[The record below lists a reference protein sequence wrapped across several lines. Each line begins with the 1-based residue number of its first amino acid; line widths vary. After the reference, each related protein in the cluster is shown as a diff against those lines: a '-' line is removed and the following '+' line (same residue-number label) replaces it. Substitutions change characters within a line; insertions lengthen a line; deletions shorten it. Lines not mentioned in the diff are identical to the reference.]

1 MLSAFGQY
9 ACGVFFDYLIKGIG
23 QQFYKK
29 TKQGWRW
36 GYGISRD
43 IGEIAIEISKG

>member
-29 TKQGWRW
+29 PNKG
-36 GYGISRD
+36 GGEDMEFPGIL
-43 IGEIAIEISKG
+43 AK